1 MIVWQ
6 RLGST
11 WKGNVEEVHRCVFAQ
26 TRELCHH
33 QRSGGAA
40 PAPSLLA
47 LIDQCFDQP
56 WLHDLSSL
64 LVLIH
69 LLSTVTPLVSSH
81 AVDLGPRH
89 VQLLSLPSGGWGRGG
104 GSSKTFSVKK
114 FTTLQS
120 FVSLSS
126 GHEEFSVSSAK
137 AWGHQCIAINIM
149 RITVVNLACNMVKG
163 TPAFSTHSA
172 CVLVYLAVSE
182 IAP

>member
-89 VQLLSLPSGGWGRGG
+89 AQLLSLPSGGGDLQKP
-104 GSSKTFSVKK
+104 SVLKNSQPSKVLFLCRVVMKN
-114 FTTLQS
+114 
-120 FVSLSS
+120 
-126 GHEEFSVSSAK
+126 SVSVLLK
-137 AWGHQCIAINIM
+137 PGAINVLLLISWELLLL
-149 RITVVNLACNMVKG
+149 IWLA
-163 TPAFSTHSA
+163 TW
-172 CVLVYLAVSE
+172 
-182 IAP
+182 